1 MFIPCHKIF
10 DPSGGIKQRRAKIKC
25 LLQPFLPNWR
35 ERMELENTPWVSC
48 LSSSEIFPN
57 SLVRD
62 TGEKNLWFF
71 PILTRTYW
79 PGKHPVQSVGWG
91 KEKVYSAIIS
101 PKDLTD
107 SSFKAVNLSGLRHGS
122 CATPSGVSRGFN
134 VAGGLVLN
142 GFSNS
147 ESW

>member
-1 MFIPCHKIF
+1 MLFLCQKYIRSKSGNKTVKGKKCH
-10 DPSGGIKQRRAKIKC
+10 
-25 LLQPFLPNWR
+25 LHPFLPTWR
-35 ERMELENTPWVSC
+35 ERMEFENTPCVSY
-48 LSSSEIFPN
+48 LSNSEILPN
-57 SLVRD
+57 SFVRD

-71 PILTRTYW
+71 PILTRTNW

-101 PKDLTD
+101 PRGLTD
-107 SSFKAVNLSGLRHGS
+107 NSFKAVNLSGLRHGS
-122 CATPSGVSRGFN
+122 WATPSGVSRDFN
-134 VAGGLVLN
+134 IAGGLVLN